1 MKFRKFISE
10 LNRRNVIK
18 STIAYLAVAW
28 VIIQI
33 ASTILP
39 TFNSPDYTLKI
50 IIYLL
55 SAGLPIW
62 IGFSWIY
69 DLTPEGFKKSNDHT
83 INEEF
88 NRLTNRRLNKIIAG
102 ALLIAVLL
110 LVSVS
115 FWAGSQWNEGFLKHT
130 TKKIAVIPFTYETNE
145 NETEDYFKT
154 GMTNELI
161 NELSKVDQLTIMN
174 QASTE
179 LLTKNLSSASFVFLN
194 VIKQVDYF
202 IYGSINRQQNIID
215 VYLELKEKVDSK
227 PIWQKRYSRDISEI
241 RLLWAEAASDLA
253 MQMGIDVKFEDSVLW
268 SNLKRVNPETYE
280 LYLKGKHFLN
290 KSTVEDWQRGMVY
303 LNEAK
308 DRNPSD
314 PYAWA
319 GLAEGYITLGHA
331 GVGETDVFPKALEA
345 AKRAIQLD
353 STNAEAWASLAQY
366 HTYFGWDWKLAEYAF
381 KRANTL
387 NPNMA
392 YNHYHRAWYLAIFGK
407 MNEAIEEHKRAQ
419 ELDPFTP
426 LHTAWLGG
434 LYHMVGEYEK
444 GLIEAEKAAQMQ
456 DGYALSMLVKGR
468 ILMDQG
474 KYEEG
479 LEILKQASEIV
490 RAWRYYGYAQALIQ
504 AGRKEEAKAIIQ
516 ELEAKPPN
524 GWRALCLGIL
534 YSKLGDFDKA
544 LEWFNYKEKDA
555 WYVGIRIFNLPE
567 ELKKDPRF
575 LKLISDMNLPY
586 PSPLIYDPD
595 L

>member
-69 DLTPEGFKKSNDHT
+69 DLTPEGFKKSNDYT

-241 RLLWAEAASDLA
+241 RLLWSEAASDLA
-253 MQMGIDVKFEDSVLW
+253 MKMGIDVKFEDSVLW

>member
-1 MKFRKFISE
+1 MKFREFISE

-33 ASTILP
+33 ASIILP
-39 TFNSPDYTLKI
+39 TFNAPDYALKI
-50 IIYLL
+50 LIYLL
-55 SAGLPIW
+55 SVGLILW
-62 IGFSWIY
+62 VGFSWIY
-69 DLTPEGFKKSNDHT
+69 DLTPEGFQKTKKDT

-88 NRLTNRRLNKIIAG
+88 NRQTNRRLNFIIAG
-102 ALLIAVLL
+102 ALLLAVMLL
-110 LVSVS
+110 ISVS
-115 FWAGSQWNEGFLKHT
+115 FWAGSQWNEGILKQT
-130 TKKIAVIPFTYETNE
+130 TRKIAVIPFKYETNK

-154 GMTNELI
+154 GMTDALI
-161 NELSKVDQLTIMN
+161 NELSKVDQLTIIN

-179 LLTKNLSSASFVFLN
+179 LLTTNLSSASFVFTN
-194 VIKQVDYF
+194 VIEQVDYF
-202 IYGSINRQQNIID
+202 IYGSINRLENT
-215 VYLELKEKVDSK
+215 VEVFLELKEKIDSK
-227 PIWQKRYSRDISEI
+227 PIWQKRYSRDISEV

-253 MQMGIDVKFEDSVLW
+253 MQMGIEVKLEDSVLW

-280 LYLKGKHFLN
+280 LYLKGKHYLN
-290 KSTVEDWQRGMVY
+290 KSTEEDWQRGMVY

-308 DRNPSD
+308 ERNPSD
-314 PYAWA
+314 PNAYA
-319 GLAEGYITLGHA
+319 GLAEGYITLGHGPA
-331 GVGETDVFPKALEA
+331 PPPDVFPKALEA

-353 STNAEAWASLAQY
+353 STNAEGWAALAHY

-392 YNHYHRAWYLAIFGK
+392 YNHYHRAWYLAIFGR

-426 LHTAWLGG
+426 LHTAWLGE
-434 LYHMVGEYEK
+434 LYRMVGEYEK
-444 GLIEAEKAAQMQ
+444 GLIEVEKAAQMQ
-456 DGYALSMLVKGR
+456 DDYALSMFVKGK

-474 KYEEG
+474 KYDEG

-490 RAWRYYGYAQALIQ
+490 GAWKYSGYAPALIK
-504 AGRKEEAKAIIQ
+504 AGRKEEAKTIIQ
-516 ELEAKPPN
+516 ELEAKSPN
-524 GWRALCLGIL
+524 GWRALCLAGL

-544 LEWFNYKEKDA
+544 LEWFNYKEKHA
-555 WYVGIRIFNLPE
+555 WFPGIRIFEYPE
-567 ELKKDPRF
+567 ELQKDPRF

-586 PSPLIYDPD
+586 PSPLVYDPD
-595 L
+595 I

>member
-39 TFNSPDYTLKI
+39 TFNAPDYTLKI

-69 DLTPEGFKKSNDHT
+69 DLTPEGFKKSNDYT

-115 FWAGSQWNEGFLKHT
+115 FWAGSQWNEGFPKHT

-202 IYGSINRQQNIID
+202 IYGTINRKQNIID

-227 PIWQKRYSRDISEI
+227 PIWQ
-241 RLLWAEAASDLA
+241 DLA
-253 MQMGIDVKFEDSVLW
+253 MKMGIDVKFEDSVLW

-331 GVGETDVFPKALEA
+331 GVGEIDVFPKALEA

-490 RAWRYYGYAQALIQ
+490 RAWRYYGYAPALIQ

>member
-1 MKFRKFISE
+1 MKFRKLISE

-69 DLTPEGFKKSNDHT
+69 DLTPEGFKKSNDYT

-202 IYGSINRQQNIID
+202 IYGYINRQQNIID

-241 RLLWAEAASDLA
+241 RLLWSEAASDLA
-253 MQMGIDVKFEDSVLW
+253 MKMGIDVKFEDSVLW

>member
-69 DLTPEGFKKSNDHT
+69 DLTPEGFKKSNDYT

-202 IYGSINRQQNIID
+202 IYGYINRQQNIID

-241 RLLWAEAASDLA
+241 RLLWSEAASDLA
-253 MQMGIDVKFEDSVLW
+253 MKMGIDVKFEDSVLW

-490 RAWRYYGYAQALIQ
+490 RAWRYYGYAPALIQ